1 MIFLIVLL
9 SISILPVI
17 WINYVFKK
25 NDEIL
30 PNMPFNG
37 IEFGNQLIKELE
49 LKDVCLEKTL
59 IGDHYDLDQRKV
71 KVGEDRLRKKSLTS
85 ISIICHEI
93 GHAIQHAENYT
104 PLITRTKLVKNTLW
118 INKIAFAVIY
128 IGLPIIFATGYL
140 PLIKVCILLILLSLF
155 IGVVIHLVTL
165 EVELDASFNK
175 AMPII
180 KKKIPEVYHDS
191 CRSILRAAAF
201 TDVVGV
207 FKNLISLRMITY
219 LLFYLSVYRLQ
230 FSYLCQP

>member
-1 MIFLIVLL
+1 MVFLIVLL

-155 IGVVIHLVTL
+155 VGVVIHLVTL

-180 KKKIPEVYHDS
+180 KKKIPAVYHDS

-201 TDVVGV
+201 TYVVGV
-207 FKNLISLRMITY
+207 FKNLISLRMIWTV
-219 LLFYLSVYRLQ
+219 LSRIR
-230 FSYLCQP
+230 

>member
-1 MIFLIVLL
+1 M
-9 SISILPVI
+9 LPVV
-17 WINYVFKK
+17 WLNYVFKK

-49 LKDVCLEKTL
+49 LKDVSLEKTL

-71 KVGEDRLRKKSLTS
+71 KVGEDRLKKKSLTS

-118 INKIAFAVIY
+118 INKIAFAIIY
-128 IGLPIIFATGYL
+128 VGLPIIFATGYL
-140 PLIKVCILLILLSLF
+140 PLIKVCILLVLLSLF

-180 KKKIPEVYHDS
+180 QKKIPEVYHDS

-201 TDVVGV
+201 TYVVGV
-207 FKNLISLRMITY
+207 FKNLISLRMIWTV
-219 LLFYLSVYRLQ
+219 LSRIR
-230 FSYLCQP
+230 

>member
-128 IGLPIIFATGYL
+128 VGLPIIFATGYL

-180 KKKIPEVYHDS
+180 KKKIPAVYHDS

-201 TDVVGV
+201 TYVVGV
-207 FKNLISLRMITY
+207 FKNLISLRMIWTV
-219 LLFYLSVYRLQ
+219 LSRIR
-230 FSYLCQP
+230 

>member
-49 LKDVCLEKTL
+49 LKDVYLEKTL

-180 KKKIPEVYHDS
+180 KKKIPAVYHDS

-201 TDVVGV
+201 TYVVGV
-207 FKNLISLRMITY
+207 FKNLISLRMIWTV
-219 LLFYLSVYRLQ
+219 LSRIR
-230 FSYLCQP
+230 

>member
-1 MIFLIVLL
+1 MIFLIILFL
-9 SISILPVI
+9 ISMLPVV
-17 WINYVFKK
+17 WLNYVFKK

-49 LKDVCLEKTL
+49 LKDVSLEKTL

-71 KVGEDRLRKKSLTS
+71 KVGEDRLKKKSLTS

-118 INKIAFAVIY
+118 INKIAFAIIY
-128 IGLPIIFATGYL
+128 VGLPIIFATGYL
-140 PLIKVCILLILLSLF
+140 PFIKVCILLILLSLF

-180 KKKIPEVYHDS
+180 QKKIPEVYHDS

-201 TDVVGV
+201 TYVVGV
-207 FKNLISLRMITY
+207 FKNLISLRVIWTV
-219 LLFYLSVYRLQ
+219 LSRIR
-230 FSYLCQP
+230 

>member
-1 MIFLIVLL
+1 M
-9 SISILPVI
+9 LPVV
-17 WINYVFKK
+17 WLNYVFKK

-49 LKDVCLEKTL
+49 LKDVSLEKTL

-71 KVGEDRLRKKSLTS
+71 KVGEDRLKKKSLTS

-118 INKIAFAVIY
+118 INKIAFAIIY
-128 IGLPIIFATGYL
+128 VGLPIIFATGYL
-140 PLIKVCILLILLSLF
+140 PLIKVCILLVLLSLF

-180 KKKIPEVYHDS
+180 QKKIPEVYHDS

-201 TDVVGV
+201 TYVVGV
-207 FKNLISLRMITY
+207 FKNLISLRVIWTV
-219 LLFYLSVYRLQ
+219 LSRIR
-230 FSYLCQP
+230 

>member
-9 SISILPVI
+9 SISIPPVI

-180 KKKIPEVYHDS
+180 KKKIPAVYHDS

-201 TDVVGV
+201 TYVVGV
-207 FKNLISLRMITY
+207 FKNLISLRMIWTV
-219 LLFYLSVYRLQ
+219 LSRIR
-230 FSYLCQP
+230 

>member
-1 MIFLIVLL
+1 MIFLIVLFL
-9 SISILPVI
+9 ISILPVV

-201 TDVVGV
+201 TYVVGV
-207 FKNLISLRMITY
+207 FKNLISLRMIWTV
-219 LLFYLSVYRLQ
+219 LSRIR
-230 FSYLCQP
+230 

>member
-180 KKKIPEVYHDS
+180 KKKIPAVYHDS

-201 TDVVGV
+201 TYVVGV
-207 FKNLISLRMITY
+207 FKNLISLRMIWIV
-219 LLFYLSVYRLQ
+219 LSRIR
-230 FSYLCQP
+230 

>member
-1 MIFLIVLL
+1 MIFLIILL

-180 KKKIPEVYHDS
+180 KKKIPAVYHDS

-201 TDVVGV
+201 TYVVGV
-207 FKNLISLRMITY
+207 FKNLISLRMIWTV
-219 LLFYLSVYRLQ
+219 LSRIR
-230 FSYLCQP
+230 

>member
-155 IGVVIHLVTL
+155 IGVIIHLVTL

-180 KKKIPEVYHDS
+180 KKKIPAVYHDS

-201 TDVVGV
+201 TYVVGV
-207 FKNLISLRMITY
+207 FKNLISLRMIWTVLSRIRY
-219 LLFYLSVYRLQ
+219 LN
-230 FSYLCQP
+230 

>member
-1 MIFLIVLL
+1 MIFLIVLF
-9 SISILPVI
+9 SISILPVV

-49 LKDVCLEKTL
+49 LKDVSLEKTL

-71 KVGEDRLRKKSLTS
+71 KVGEDRLKKKSLTS

-118 INKIAFAVIY
+118 INKISFAVIY

-140 PLIKVCILLILLSLF
+140 PFIKVCILLILLSLF

-180 KKKIPEVYHDS
+180 QKKIPEVYHDS

-201 TDVVGV
+201 TYVVGV
-207 FKNLISLRMITY
+207 FKNLISLRMIWTV
-219 LLFYLSVYRLQ
+219 LSRIR
-230 FSYLCQP
+230 

>member
-9 SISILPVI
+9 SISILPII

-180 KKKIPEVYHDS
+180 KKKIPAVYHDS

-201 TDVVGV
+201 TYVVGV
-207 FKNLISLRMITY
+207 FKNIISLRMIWTV
-219 LLFYLSVYRLQ
+219 LSRIR
-230 FSYLCQP
+230 

>member
-1 MIFLIVLL
+1 MIFLIVLF
-9 SISILPVI
+9 SISILPVV

-49 LKDVCLEKTL
+49 LNDVCLEKTL
-59 IGDHYDLDQRKV
+59 IGDHYDLDQKKV

-128 IGLPIIFATGYL
+128 VGLPIIFATGYL
-140 PLIKVCILLILLSLF
+140 PLIKVCILLILFSLF

-180 KKKIPEVYHDS
+180 KKKIPAVYHDS

-201 TDVVGV
+201 TYVVGV
-207 FKNLISLRMITY
+207 FKNLISLRMIWTV
-219 LLFYLSVYRLQ
+219 LSRIR
-230 FSYLCQP
+230 

>member
-180 KKKIPEVYHDS
+180 KKKIPAVYHDS

-201 TDVVGV
+201 TYVVGV
-207 FKNLISLRMITY
+207 FKNLISLRMIWTV
-219 LLFYLSVYRLQ
+219 LSRIR
-230 FSYLCQP
+230 